1 MNKHLSYRTGNP
13 VLTSNAF
20 NIQSDYTDKMTIGG
34 TVNKTFLSLL
44 ILVGSAYY
52 SWTNISIANILLFPS
67 LFISLIVAI
76 ITIRNK
82 HWSPTTVPIY
92 AVLQGI
98 FLGIISNMFNS
109 MYEGIVITAVSYT
122 LCILFALLSIY
133 RLGLIKATENFKLGI
148 AAATG
153 GIALLYIINFVMS
166 FFGSGIPLMNV
177 NNASMMSI
185 GFSVFVIII
194 AALSLVVDFDF
205 IEEGAEKG
213 APKYMEWFGAF
224 GLMVTLVWLY
234 LEILKLLAK
243 LNSRK

>member
-1 MNKHLSYRTGNP
+1 
-13 VLTSNAF
+13 
-20 NIQSDYTDKMTIGG
+20 
-34 TVNKTFLSLL
+34 
-44 ILVGSAYY
+44 
-52 SWTNISIANILLFPS
+52 
-67 LFISLIVAI
+67 
-76 ITIRNK
+76 
-82 HWSPTTVPIY
+82 
-92 AVLQGI
+92 
-98 FLGIISNMFNS
+98 
-109 MYEGIVITAVSYT
+109 
-122 LCILFALLSIY
+122 
-133 RLGLIKATENFKLGI
+133 
-148 AAATG
+148 
-153 GIALLYIINFVMS
+153 MS
-166 FFGSGIPLMNV
+166 FFGSGIPLMDV